1 MDSGIFSGTSSGS
14 GAAGGVRRVLVTGF
28 RQWTDAATTIR
39 AAFAEQWGD
48 GRALLISGVCPCPA
62 GADRIAER
70 FWTRLSLLSQ
80 LSSALVTVSGSSAM
94 VRNSGPGR

>member
-14 GAAGGVRRVLVTGF
+14 GAAGGVRRVLVTGS
-28 RQWTDAATTIR
+28 RQWTDATTIR